1 VKILLIGEYNSCH
14 YGLKEALTSLGHNV
28 TVIGH
33 GDGFKNRT
41 VDIRYNIKYTS
52 GISFYIKRILYRLFK
67 IDITSNSIYN
77 QVWKIKDTLTGYDI
91 VQLINESPFNASAKI
106 EKRLLKFV
114 FENNKNIYLLS
125 CGTDYVSVKYAFDKK
140 FKYSILTPYFDGKG
154 TEKEFWHATKYIT
167 TSYKKLHDYVYS
179 HINGVIASDL
189 DYHIPLKNHEK
200 YLGLAPNLIDTGL
213 IKYIKPDVSNKIII
227 FHGINRNNYFK
238 KGNDIFEKALELI
251 ASKYSDKV
259 EIITVENLPYK
270 DYIKSYDMAHILLD
284 QVYAYD
290 QGFNALEAMAKGK
303 VVFTGA
309 EKEWLDYHNLIPDTV
324 AINAEPNANR
334 IAEKLEWLILNPQKI
349 LEISRNARAYIEAN
363 HDHIKAAKIYLDM
376 WRKAAAI

>member
-1 VKILLIGEYNSCH
+1 MKILLIGEYNSCH